1 MVVEHSSTETGGI
14 KTMQKLKT
22 KSKKMRRIQQ
32 KGGAV
37 YVSTD
42 GGTFRATD
50 DSSIILSHLFANCAG
65 LRLLSDETYTSFV
78 FSMRLRQPSEAT
90 IQLRSLVIDNY
101 GKPLPQSLSKHR
113 DRNAEAGLIMSECCI
128 KVSLVMRD
136 DSKKETVPL
145 YFNKNQKGVEV
156 SKDVIAEAEA
166 QEYMYQ
172 ASICGTGVAGVFIP
186 DKITNRLMS
195 PDEFTKYYS
204 TIQPDVITPESRAAL
219 EWIVAAAKYRI
230 YDIHVFCM
238 ELIGSLGD
246 EGGFMTFEE
255 FEIQRKAAAPTI
267 SYPPDTVAVA
277 CKVAAAVLSTF
288 SKSSFWSY
296 DQHKNNTMTNGA
308 YVYLLDFGRVYHI
321 LRDEEILKLYF
332 ERLLMEPM
340 CIRISLAAFFGV
352 SDVVNTDEIR
362 ARFHFIYDKYKNP
375 DRGIIAQYLTL
386 NPEDPDDIFRVSSN
400 IFELLSFIAL
410 TDSLTKMYKYKKFVK
425 ALQCSGYM
433 QYVFHTGSTFNSG
446 MQPNGDII
454 PGYMM
459 FLTQFASTLEIFNT
473 VSVRRGVNLIGH
485 VLENMTTIA
494 MLLQGALVPCPEM
507 GPPLEIDQVRLPPP
521 DAALSPESLLYQ
533 EAMSRDEMARSQ
545 YLDAWNSP
553 LTAEQIA
560 VFQQQQ
566 EAEAALSAWAAEAGS
581 SHGGYGGG
589 KPQKIASKSKRKR
602 VVVKGRTSRRRR
614 RSYRNSRWRQR

>member
-1 MVVEHSSTETGGI
+1 MQ
-14 KTMQKLKT
+14 KLKRRQKLKT
-22 KSKKMRRIQQ
+22 KSKKMRMIQQ

-42 GGTFRATD
+42 GTFRATD

-65 LRLLSDETYTSFV
+65 LHLLSDETYTSFV
-78 FSMRLRQPSEAT
+78 FSMRLRQPSDAT

-101 GKPLPQSLSKHR
+101 GNPLPQSSSKHR
-113 DRNAEAGLIMSECCI
+113 DRNAEAGLIMLECCI

-136 DSKKETVPL
+136 DSKKMPSLE
-145 YFNKNQKGVEV
+145 YNGNKKGAEV
-156 SKDVIAEAEA
+156 SENIIAEAEA
-166 QEYMYQ
+166 QSYMYQ

-186 DKITNRLMS
+186 DKITNRLML

-204 TIQPDVITPESRAAL
+204 TIQPDVISPESRAAL
-219 EWIVAAAKYRI
+219 EWIVATARYSN

-238 ELIGSLGD
+238 ELIGSIRD

-255 FEIQRKAAAPTI
+255 FELQRKAAAPTI

-321 LRDEEILKLYF
+321 LRDEGILNRYF
-332 ERLLMEPM
+332 EELLMESMYVRKP
-340 CIRISLAAFFGV
+340 LAIFFGV
-352 SDVVNTDEIR
+352 SDHLKTDEIR
-362 ARFHFIYDKYKNP
+362 ARFHLIYDKYKNP

-386 NPEDPDDIFRVSSN
+386 NPEVPDDIFRVSSN

-410 TDSLTKMYKYKKFVK
+410 TDSLTKMYKYKSVN

-433 QYVFHTGSTFNSG
+433 QYVFHTASPFNSG
-446 MQPNGDII
+446 MPSNGNMI

-459 FLTQFASTLEIFNT
+459 FLTQFASTLEIFNA
-473 VSVRRGVNLIGH
+473 VSLQRGANIIGH

-494 MLLQGALVPCPEM
+494 MLLQDALIPCAEM
-507 GPPLEIDQVRLPPP
+507 GPPLETGEVRLPPP
-521 DAALSPESLLYQ
+521 VMVLSPETLLHQ
-533 EAMSRDEMARSQ
+533 DALARDEKARSQ
-545 YLDAWNSP
+545 YLDVWNRP

-560 VFQQQQ
+560 VFQQQR

-589 KPQKIASKSKRKR
+589 KLARIASKSKRKR

-614 RSYRNSRWRQR
+614 RSYRNSRWRRV